1 MPVQI
6 TAAVELPIFHNKTR
20 AEKMNQTTQ
29 QEDDEEKAKARLLS
43 SFDYLLNHNGS
54 GHLEVNTKILKRGQ
68 KDYNSMQPPNCWIL
82 IRIKHF
88 SLTDVIFRSWWKKL
102 RKQSKARSL
111 LKKSFSLTVT
121 DKIYLFG

>member
-54 GHLEVNTKILKRGQ
+54 GHFEVNTKILKRGQ
-68 KDYNSMQPPNCWIL
+68 KE
-82 IRIKHF
+82 
-88 SLTDVIFRSWWKKL
+88 
-102 RKQSKARSL
+102 
-111 LKKSFSLTVT
+111 VT
-121 DKIYLFG
+121 IQCSRCHRFIVDMKEEQGGN